1 MFRGLCLWYSLCGG
15 VKNIYRNKLMS
26 AASVGIVAASLALF
40 GVFLLAELDIN
51 SVLGDIEN
59 QCEINV
65 YISDDA
71 DGSNLNQIYDKLSEI
86 QGVKDVRFLSKE
98 ERIELARQTAYKD
111 REYLIDDLT
120 GDDNPLRDS
129 YVLTADDIGKSEE
142 IAAEAAKIIGVDE
155 VVNLQQMVDKIKR
168 LSMSLRKAGA
178 LIMLV
183 LAVIAMFIIINTIK
197 LGLIYRGRE
206 ISIMRFVGASDGYIC
221 GPFMFEGLILGVL
234 GAIIAA
240 IPILWAY
247 SVFVSKA
254 DVILGLGFIS
264 LPPVREVWHILA
276 VWFLAIGAGIGL
288 IGSGVSIR
296 KYLKA

>member
-1 MFRGLCLWYSLCGG
+1 MFRGLWYSLCGG

-26 AASVGIVAASLALF
+26 AATVGIVAASLALF